1 MSLSCSS
8 NYSVNATGGFSFGV
22 AYGDGK
28 GDLVPKTT
36 HLSSHNVDFWL
47 DIGDFFSY
55 QSRDYP
61 SMSHLTK
68 YRKYYS

>member
-8 NYSVNATGGFSFGV
+8 NYSVNAAGGFSFGV
-22 AYGDGK
+22 AYGDDK
-28 GDLVPKTT
+28 DDLVPKTT
-36 HLSSHNVDFWL
+36 HLSSHNVYFWL
-47 DIGDFFSY
+47 DSGDFLSY

-68 YRKYYS
+68 YRKHSS